1 MLYLAKFD
9 LVTLIGCE
17 SNSMASVAKALRI
30 TRQSFHEKVTRIAD
44 TLKLDANREYK
55 QRGCKRRAQVS
66 ISNVKRLVECQ
77 GNVTSGR
84 DYPQEKSIASRI

>member
-1 MLYLAKFD
+1 LRLEKLTGEFVNRMATILLMSRDARHDLVAMLYLAKFD

-44 TLKLDANREYK
+44 TLKLDAK
-55 QRGCKRRAQVS
+55 
-66 ISNVKRLVECQ
+66 
-77 GNVTSGR
+77 
-84 DYPQEKSIASRI
+84 PRI